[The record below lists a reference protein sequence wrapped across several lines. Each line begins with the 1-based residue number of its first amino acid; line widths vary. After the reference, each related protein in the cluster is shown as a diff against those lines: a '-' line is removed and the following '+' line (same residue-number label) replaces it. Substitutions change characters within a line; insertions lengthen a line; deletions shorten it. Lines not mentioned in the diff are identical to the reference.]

1 LKKIR
6 FAILLLAAFVTALM
20 PRLVFGQSAI
30 PTVDGGAGPCSVEFT
45 VTDASG
51 ALVSNAQISVHIE
64 YGFLGA
70 KKLDLQ
76 VATDTH
82 GKARF
87 VGLPEKPDNG
97 LFFEATKGN
106 LRGVA
111 TDDPNTECEAK
122 HGIYMS
128 TRNAAQNAPE

>member
-1 LKKIR
+1 LTKIR
-6 FAILLLAAFVTALM
+6 VVLLLAAFVTVLM
-20 PRLVFGQSAI
+20 PKSVFGQSTT

-45 VTDASG
+45 VTDAKD

-76 VATDTH
+76 VATDSH

-87 VGLPEKPDNG
+87 VGLPDKVDSG
-97 LFFEATKGN
+97 LFFEAIKGN

-122 HGIYMS
+122 HGIYMTS
-128 TRNAAQNAPE
+128 RSPAQNPPE

>member
-1 LKKIR
+1 
-6 FAILLLAAFVTALM
+6 M
-20 PRLVFGQSAI
+20 PSFVFGQSAI

-45 VTDASG
+45 VTDANG
-51 ALVSNAQISVHIE
+51 AFVSNARISVRIE

-76 VATDTH
+76 VATDSH

-87 VGLPEKPDNG
+87 AGLPEKTDSG
-97 LFFEATKGN
+97 LFFEAAKEN

-128 TRNAAQNAPE
+128 TRSPAQNASE

>member
-1 LKKIR
+1 MKKIR
-6 FAILLLAAFVTALM
+6 VVLLLAAFATAVTPMLAS
-20 PRLVFGQSAI
+20 GQSAI
-30 PTVDGGAGPCSVEFT
+30 PTVDGGAGPCSVEFI
-45 VTDASG
+45 VTDGSG

-70 KKLDLQ
+70 HKLDLQ
-76 VATDTH
+76 VATGTH

-87 VGLPEKPDNG
+87 VGLPEKTDSA

-128 TRNAAQNAPE
+128 ARNPAQNATQ

>member
-1 LKKIR
+1 MKNR
-6 FAILLLAAFVTALM
+6 CVVPLLAVFLTALV
-20 PRLVFGQSAI
+20 PVLALGQSAI

-45 VTDASG
+45 VTDSNG

-64 YGFLGA
+64 YGFLGSH
-70 KKLDLQ
+70 KLDLQ
-76 VATDTH
+76 VATDSH

-87 VGLPEKPDNG
+87 VGLPEKTDNG

-128 TRNAAQNAPE
+128 SRSPAQNSAE

>member
-1 LKKIR
+1 VFL
-6 FAILLLAAFVTALM
+6 TALV
-20 PRLVFGQSAI
+20 PVLALGQSAI
-30 PTVDGGAGPCSVEFT
+30 PTIDGGAGPCSVEFT
-45 VTDASG
+45 VTDSNG

-64 YGFLGA
+64 YGFLGSH
-70 KKLDLQ
+70 KLDLQ
-76 VATDTH
+76 VATDSH

-87 VGLPEKPDNG
+87 VGLPEKTDNG

-128 TRNAAQNAPE
+128 SRSPAQNSAE

>member
-1 LKKIR
+1 MKKIR
-6 FAILLLAAFVTALM
+6 VVLLLAAFVTALM
-20 PRLVFGQSAI
+20 PMFGQSAI

-45 VTDASG
+45 VTDANG

-76 VATDTH
+76 VATDSH
-82 GKARF
+82 GKALF
-87 VGLPEKPDNG
+87 VGLPEKTDSG

-128 TRNAAQNAPE
+128 SRSPAQNPSE